1 MKKRNIMIL
10 IADSGATKTD
20 WLAVEKDNTTHKYET
35 AGINPYFLKPTEI
48 TEILEKELLPFL
60 DGNRVEKVFFYG
72 AGCST
77 EKKRFIIEEALENVF
92 PAGRFEVY
100 HDLLGAAHA
109 LFGNN
114 PGIACILGTGSNSCY
129 YDGNDIIE
137 NVTSLGYMFGDEGSG
152 TSMGKKLIT
161 AFLKDQLSSELK
173 KRFIDKYDLNV
184 EKILDATYNKP
195 KPNQFFSSFSWFLS
209 ENISDPFIK
218 EIVLTSFDEFFEN
231 QAGKYS
237 MINKVPI
244 GFVGSISFVFEKLLK
259 EVAKKRGLKIERIEK
274 NPIDGL
280 LRYYKNIAY

>member
-1 MKKRNIMIL
+1 MIL

-20 WLAVEKDNTTHKYET
+20 WVAVEKDNSAHKYET
-35 AGINPYFLKPTEI
+35 AGINPYFLKPYEI

-60 DGNRVEKVFFYG
+60 NGSRVEKVFFYG

-77 EKKRFIIEEALENVF
+77 EKKRFVIEEALENVF
-92 PAGRFEVY
+92 PAGRFEIY

-114 PGIACILGTGSNSCY
+114 SGIACILGTGSNSCY
-129 YDGNDIIE
+129 YDGNDIVE
-137 NVTSLGYMFGDEGSG
+137 NVTSLGYMYGDEGSG
-152 TSMGKKLIT
+152 TSMGKKIIT
-161 AFLKDQLSSELK
+161 AFLKDQFPPELK
-173 KRFIDKYDLNV
+173 NLFNEKYDLNI
-184 EKILDATYNKP
+184 EKILDATYNQP
-195 KPNQFFSSFSWFLS
+195 KPNQFFSSFSMFLS
-209 ENISDPFIK
+209 ENISHQFIK

-237 MINKVPI
+237 VIKKVPI
-244 GFVGSISFVFEKLLK
+244 GFVGSVSFVFEKELK

-280 LRYYKNIAY
+280 VEFYKNKSF